1 MTWRSNVWSIFIPF
15 LYLWFNYKCCYRE
28 SRRYLV
34 SRSHMLKFKTLFV
47 QTYQILIYQRD
58 FFARRRA
65 KSARWISNKYETRLT
80 STVNRCVVMVDK
92 RARWVPG
99 RSRPVSAKVSHV
111 ANLYCGGS
119 RKALCCA
126 PRPGPLFA
134 SLHDLHRPRSL
145 MHLALCPPW
154 EFICFCV
161 VLHIY
166 SGVCHFWYHFILMLF
181 FKHLSHLS

>member
-1 MTWRSNVWSIFIPF
+1 MT
-15 LYLWFNYKCCYRE
+15 
-28 SRRYLV
+28 
-34 SRSHMLKFKTLFV
+34 
-47 QTYQILIYQRD
+47 

-65 KSARWISNKYETRLT
+65 KSACWISNKYETRLT

-126 PRPGPLFA
+126 PRPAPLRA

-145 MHLALCPPW
+145 MHLTLCPLW

-161 VLHIY
+161 GLHLN
-166 SGVCHFWYHFILMLF
+166 SGACHFLVSFYFNAFFHNIYYTYHKEKFCANTEQL
-181 FKHLSHLS
+181 K